1 MAQKLDYNPLKENDE
16 LIDEITKHW
25 NDYLEEYDD
34 KTKYVLNI
42 IRGLIEVN
50 HHSDFALDYAMYDAD
65 LFEEVDDD
73 VVKRFEANR
82 EAIKQ
87 IFKILGE
94 NACGDIWNN
103 EEQYNEWVQI
113 SEV

>member
-1 MAQKLDYNPLKENDE
+1 MALRV
-16 LIDEITKHW
+16 IDA
-25 NDYLEEYDD
+25 
-34 KTKYVLNI
+34 
-42 IRGLIEVN
+42 EV
-50 HHSDFALDYAMYDAD
+50 
-65 LFEEVDDD
+65 FEDVDDD

-103 EEQYNEWVQI
+103 EEEYNFIGGNAPEL
-113 SEV
+113 

>member
-1 MAQKLDYNPLKENDE
+1 
-16 LIDEITKHW
+16 
-25 NDYLEEYDD
+25 
-34 KTKYVLNI
+34 
-42 IRGLIEVN
+42 
-50 HHSDFALDYAMYDAD
+50 MYDAEV
-65 LFEEVDDD
+65 FEEVDDD
-73 VVKRFEANR
+73 VVKRLEANR

-103 EEQYNEWVQI
+103 EEEYNEWGKI

>member
-1 MAQKLDYNPLKENDE
+1 
-16 LIDEITKHW
+16 
-25 NDYLEEYDD
+25 
-34 KTKYVLNI
+34 
-42 IRGLIEVN
+42 
-50 HHSDFALDYAMYDAD
+50 MYDAEV
-65 LFEEVDDD
+65 FEEVDDD

-103 EEQYNEWVQI
+103 EEEYNEWVKI